1 MSTSIS
7 SKISTPVCDVLPLPI
22 YTLKGGDWSGQIP
35 PRLRSF
41 VNDGHNHLR
50 TLNEDINFIL
60 CEWMMDK
67 ATPKASVFSFAKTCK
82 DLQWLVRRFFRE
94 TSAGQNYQEVLM
106 PYAPKFWRVHGETA
120 SKKLETQAFQKNYHI
135 LSGRKIKGQNQ
146 ISDQLLKYADD
157 RKPLRLKWPK
167 QGGWCGKE
175 LSMALETRK
184 GYYTWIDCDA
194 GITSDLLHKEVL
206 PAIYAIPAGG
216 FVRLDLCM
224 KNIGHQDLKALTQL
238 ILEHPVIY
246 RMRLQEHREFAE
258 CTDNF
263 EPLVQLIA
271 EPSSLYFLDIKQI
284 GLNETGIAGLAQSI
298 EKNKSLKF
306 LYMCASEMSRHSA
319 LGLMNAVKSSNFARA
334 IPLQLHLNV
343 HSNRH
348 VIDDVINNRA
358 QIEKYKKSGIVISKH
373 FNFDLT
379 CHDSTE
385 VLSDT
390 SSDEDSISS
399 SAEIESYR
407 EY

>member
-1 MSTSIS
+1 M
-7 SKISTPVCDVLPLPI
+7 
-22 YTLKGGDWSGQIP
+22 
-35 PRLRSF
+35 
-41 VNDGHNHLR
+41 
-50 TLNEDINFIL
+50 
-60 CEWMMDK
+60 
-67 ATPKASVFSFAKTCK
+67 
-82 DLQWLVRRFFRE
+82 
-94 TSAGQNYQEVLM
+94 
-106 PYAPKFWRVHGETA
+106 
-120 SKKLETQAFQKNYHI
+120 
-135 LSGRKIKGQNQ
+135 
-146 ISDQLLKYADD
+146 
-157 RKPLRLKWPK
+157 
-167 QGGWCGKE
+167 
-175 LSMALETRK
+175 
-184 GYYTWIDCDA
+184 
-194 GITSDLLHKEVL
+194 
-206 PAIYAIPAGG
+206 
-216 FVRLDLCM
+216 RLDLCM

-284 GLNETGIAGLAQSI
+284 GLNETGIAGLAQAI